1 MSAQKHPLAS
11 CLAALAVMVSPALAQ
26 FDLPPD
32 PGERAAGQE
41 GTHEIAGCFVGLV
54 KKIDLAAPEAG
65 ILTYV
70 GIEQGSR
77 FKSEEVLAK
86 IDTREAEMGY
96 KRAGYE
102 WKLAHKRSQD
112 KIEEE
117 YARAQLLVE
126 GADVQGAIE
135 ANQRSPGAVPAQ
147 DLRREQLEADRAELG
162 IEKAVKDRELASL
175 EADVKRVEME
185 ASMIAIEK
193 RQVRAEFNGEVLRLN
208 REQGEW
214 VQPGD
219 VIAEIAKFDTL
230 QVEGFVYYR
239 EFSPSEIENCRVTI
253 DVRVGHDRIEQASG
267 FITYINPI
275 AENDGQEFRF
285 RVRAEI
291 ANRQENGLWLI
302 NPGLKATMKIH
313 LGTADATA
321 VRNRPTRKSQ
331 AK

>member
-1 MSAQKHPLAS
+1 MSTQNQT
-11 CLAALAVMVSPALAQ
+11 LAALIGVIAIASPAAAQ
-26 FDLPPD
+26 FDLPPEAD
-32 PGERAAGQE
+32 NGRAAT
-41 GTHEIAGCFVGLV
+41 GTHEIADCPIGLV

-77 FKSEEVLAK
+77 FKSEEVIAK

-112 KIEEE
+112 KIEEN

-162 IEKAVKDRELASL
+162 IEKAIKDRELATL

-185 ASMIAIEK
+185 AAMIAIEK

-230 QVEGFVYYR
+230 QVDGFIYY
-239 EFSPSEIENCRVTI
+239 EDYDPSEIEDCRVTI
-253 DVRVGHDRIEQASG
+253 DVRVGRNRVEQASG
-267 FITYINPI
+267 FITYIDPV
-275 AENDGQEFRF
+275 AEYDGNRN
-285 RVRAEI
+285 RYLVRAEF
-291 ANRQENGLWLI
+291 ANRQEKGLWLI

-321 VRNRPTRKSQ
+321 VRNRPTRQ
-331 AK
+331 GVER